1 MYNQAASAYQK
12 MSQVAVSPRDLEA
25 TVLMKAAARLQ
36 GLRDS
41 WDGEDK
47 NRFLD
52 DLTYNR
58 RIWTFLLA
66 AVAEEENPLPDAI
79 KKNIIDLGIF
89 IMNHT
94 LKAQA
99 EPAVEKLDVLISIN
113 RNLAQGLRGQA

>member
-36 GLRDS
+36 GLRDN